1 MDRAWYW
8 KAGFIAAITVFSVWA
23 LVPSVTYFRL
33 PASERNEA
41 SAFER
46 ARPKWA
52 PGKHLNLGLDL
63 QGGIH
68 LVMGVEVDKAVREKA
83 VRRAEEISAELERK
97 DIKGADVRGD
107 PDTGIVTVTTADVGK
122 AKNLVA
128 EEYTDMFI
136 RKVNTGSFELGMK
149 DDAVRQL
156 KDSAVDQAVKA
167 IRNRVDKWGVSEP
180 TIAKRGDASILVQLP
195 GYSNPEKAKELIGK
209 TAQLEFK
216 IVDDTDTSLTQL
228 KDLPQGLTLD
238 WDRFTGAGD
247 ASVQSPYLT
256 SKDRALLE
264 SYLKDKVP
272 RDHSFAIGKIDARPG
287 QPASYRSWLLERKA
301 GLTGE
306 YITDARVAFD
316 QAPGEGNRPY
326 VQLTF
331 NKTGADLF
339 GTLTKNN
346 VKRRM
351 AIVLDDTVDSAP
363 IIQTEIPGGIC
374 SIHLGGLKPV
384 NEILDEAKDLALV
397 LKSGALPAPVRI
409 LEERSVGASL
419 GPELIRRGSMAALV
433 GLLAVLV
440 FMALYYRFSGIVADV
455 ALVLNGLV
463 VLAIMAL
470 LNSTLTLPGIAG
482 FVLTLGM
489 AVDANVLINERIREE
504 LKTGKQIGAAVR
516 TGYDKVFWTIFD
528 GHVTA
533 LVAGFVIRA
542 YGSGPVRGFATT
554 LIIGLLASM
563 FTSIVVTRAIVEWFV
578 NHGRLH
584 KAVSF

>member
-1 MDRAWYW
+1 MDRSWYW
-8 KAGFIAAITVFSVWA
+8 KAGFIAAVTLLAIWA

-33 PASERNEA
+33 PAAERNEA
-41 SAFER
+41 SVFEK

-52 PGKHLNLGLDL
+52 PAKHLNLGLDL

-68 LVMGVEVDKAVREKA
+68 LVMGVEVERAVREKA
-83 VRRAEEISAELERK
+83 VRRAEEIAAELDRK
-97 DIKGADVRGD
+97 DVKGADVKGD
-107 PDTGIVTVTTADVGK
+107 PDTGIVSVTAPDTGK
-122 AKNLVA
+122 AKDVLA
-128 EEYTDMFI
+128 EYTDMYV
-136 RKVNTGSFELGMK
+136 RKTSGGTIELAMK
-149 DDAVRQL
+149 DDAVKQL
-156 KDSAVDQAVKA
+156 KDSAVDQAMKA
-167 IRNRVDKWGVSEP
+167 IRNRVDQWGVSEP

-195 GYSNPEKAKELIGK
+195 GYSNPEKAKELIGR
-209 TAQLEFK
+209 TAQLQFK
-216 IVDDTDTSLTQL
+216 IVDDTDQTVT
-228 KDLPQGLTLD
+228 KLTLPAGITLN
-238 WDRFTGAGD
+238 WDRYTGAGE
-247 ASVQSPYLT
+247 ALVSSPYLE
-256 SKDRALLE
+256 SKDRAQLSE
-264 SYLKDKVP
+264 YLKGKAP
-272 RDHSFAIGKIDARPG
+272 PAHEFAIGKIEGRPG
-287 QPASYRSWLLERKA
+287 EQPTYRSWLLDQKQ

-306 YITDARVAFD
+306 YITDARVAYD
-316 QAPGEGNRPY
+316 NSPGEGNRPY
-326 VQLTF
+326 VQVTF
-331 NKTGADLF
+331 NRTGADLF
-339 GTLTKNN
+339 GKLTKAN

-363 IIQTEIPGGIC
+363 IIQTEIPGGVC
-374 SIHLGGLKPV
+374 SISLGGLRPI
-384 NEILDEAKDLALV
+384 NEILDEAKSLSLV
-397 LKSGALPAPVRI
+397 LRSGALPAPVRI

-419 GPELIRRGSMAALV
+419 GPELVRRGSMAALI
-433 GLLAVLV
+433 GMLAVLV
-440 FMALYYRFSGIVADV
+440 FMALYYRFSGLVADI

-463 VLAIMAL
+463 VLAIMAA

-504 LKTGKQIGAAVR
+504 LKTGKSVIAAVS

-578 NHGRLH
+578 GHGRLH